1 MELLKIALQKCG
13 FFLMHKSTYSPLLYI
28 SLRMIDHSTSHVF
41 SSKIKLSLIKLIG
54 ALPNRINKMKNILI
68 ILSIILSSFTAKA
81 TIHIVNVWDGYFEFT
96 PADIT
101 IQLGDTVQWLPLG
114 GGAPSIVHTIT
125 STNIPLGA
133 ATFDQIWQ
141 APADTFFQYVPQL
154 LGLYEYECTPHALSH
169 GMIGTINVIGGTA
182 AINNNSSEIT
192 NLIIYPNPSP
202 NILNIDGLY
211 SETEYKI
218 YNLIGSLIM
227 SGKTNKAI
235 DISDLI
241 GGNYIIEMLGDK
253 QLIMKFI
260 KQ

>member
-1 MELLKIALQKCG
+1 VASIG
-13 FFLMHKSTYSPLLYI
+13 RRSSFNSTYY
-28 SLRMIDHSTSHVF
+28 
-41 SSKIKLSLIKLIG
+41 
-54 ALPNRINKMKNILI
+54 
-68 ILSIILSSFTAKA
+68 
-81 TIHIVNVWDGYFEFT
+81 
-96 PADIT
+96 
-101 IQLGDTVQWLPLG
+101 
-114 GGAPSIVHTIT
+114 T